1 MHTAFSLRF
10 CLQLLCLVCLWN
22 GFSMVNGDSDHTKK
36 GRTQQQRA
44 VLVDA
49 LGQSPWNAMEG
60 FDWQA
65 ASERLVSRAEP
76 HHRRPQHQWHRH
88 SWRYFDPSLSPYPH
102 HPYYYRGNGPP
113 PSLEDLTAWLW
124 TTETMVAFSLL
135 LLALTVVACCWFS
148 HKIGEFLCTAAAGF
162 LATVLLTVV
171 LVIFV
176 SQWF

>member
-1 MHTAFSLRF
+1 MSRYPCVSFLF
-10 CLQLLCLVCLWN
+10 LCGLAVA
-22 GFSMVNGDSDHTKK
+22 MVVAVNDGVSANPDTDKK
-36 GRTQQQRA
+36 PASRILMDA
-44 VLVDA
+44 VS
-49 LGQSPWNAMEG
+49 QSPWNAMEG

-65 ASERLVSRAEP
+65 ASDRLVSRAET
-76 HHRRPQHQWHRH
+76 HHRPQHQWHRH

-113 PSLEDLTAWLW
+113 PSLEDLTAWMW

-171 LVIFV
+171 LLIFV